1 MSAEEIL
8 TPDAYKEYKEFEL
21 YYSLLEGR
29 TDIKSRLMLLLNPDK
44 PMTTAFLS
52 KGQAHFVAIAH
63 FMAKKWKEFKGLE
76 DFADLICLSTL
87 GVEGKGIDASVRLT
101 GAVVESKLLQRL
113 GIGIAQKEGS
123 EKK

>member
-1 MSAEEIL
+1 LSAEEIL
-8 TPDAYKEYKEFEL
+8 SPEEYKQFKEFEL
-21 YYSLLEGR
+21 YFSTLEGK
-29 TDIKSRLMLLLNPDK
+29 TDIKSRLMLLLNPDM
-44 PMTTAFLS
+44 PITTAFLS

-63 FMAKKWKEFKGLE
+63 FMAQKWKEFQGLE
-76 DFADLICLSTL
+76 DFANQVCLSTL

-113 GIGIAQKEGS
+113 GIGVSQKEES